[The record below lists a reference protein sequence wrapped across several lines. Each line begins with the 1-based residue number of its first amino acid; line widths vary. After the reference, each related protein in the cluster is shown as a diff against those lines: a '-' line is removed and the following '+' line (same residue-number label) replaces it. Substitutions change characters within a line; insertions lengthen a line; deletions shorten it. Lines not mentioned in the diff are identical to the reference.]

1 MAATSQSFR
10 DFDLSFRKNPITKDV
25 NTLTNENAIKE
36 AVKNIVR
43 YNFYEKPF
51 LPNFGGNTIAML
63 FELYEA
69 GSAGAIEAQVQNCV
83 NNYEPRVVCYDV
95 EAKFDEDINELSII
109 IRYLITGLPNVI
121 DQIDVIFRR

>member
-10 DFDLSFRKNPITKDV
+10 DFDLTFRKNPITKDV

-51 LPNFGGNTIAML
+51 LPNFGGNTLAML

-69 GSAGAIEAQVQNCV
+69 GSASAIEAQIQNCV

-95 EAKFDEDINELSII
+95 EAQFNEDVNELSII

>member
-69 GSAGAIEAQVQNCV
+69 GSASAIEAQIQNCV

-95 EAKFDEDINELSII
+95 EAAFNEDLNELGIT
-109 IRYLITGLPNVI
+109 IRYLMVGLPNVI

>member
-69 GSAGAIEAQVQNCV
+69 GSASAIEAQIQNCV

-95 EAKFDEDINELSII
+95 EAQFNEDVNELSII

>member
-51 LPNFGGNTIAML
+51 LPNFGGNTLAML

-69 GSAGAIEAQVQNCV
+69 GSV
-83 NNYEPRVVCYDV
+83 
-95 EAKFDEDINELSII
+95 L
-109 IRYLITGLPNVI
+109 
-121 DQIDVIFRR
+121 RRRSSFQ

>member
-69 GSAGAIEAQVQNCV
+69 GSSSAIEAQIQNCV

-95 EAKFDEDINELSII
+95 EAQFDEDLNELGIT
-109 IRYLITGLPNVI
+109 IRYLMVGLPNVI

>member
-51 LPNFGGNTIAML
+51 LPNFGGNTLAML

-69 GSAGAIEAQVQNCV
+69 GNSGAIEAQIQNRV

-95 EAKFDEDINELSII
+95 EAAFNEDLNELGIT
-109 IRYLITGLPNVI
+109 IRYLMVGLPNVI

>member
-69 GSAGAIEAQVQNCV
+69 GSASAIEAQIQNCV

-95 EAKFDEDINELSII
+95 VAAFNEDLNELGIT
-109 IRYLITGLPNVI
+109 IRYLMVGLPNVI

>member
-51 LPNFGGNTIAML
+51 LPNFGGNTLAML

-69 GSAGAIEAQVQNCV
+69 GNSGAIEAQIQNCV

-95 EAKFDEDINELSII
+95 EAQFDEDVNELSII

>member
-69 GSAGAIEAQVQNCV
+69 GSASAIEAQIQNCV

-95 EAKFDEDINELSII
+95 EAQFDEDVNELSII

>member
-69 GSAGAIEAQVQNCV
+69 GSASAIEAQIQNCV

-95 EAKFDEDINELSII
+95 EAQFNEDANELSII

>member
-51 LPNFGGNTIAML
+51 LPNFGGNTLAML

-69 GSAGAIEAQVQNCV
+69 GSASAIEAQIQNCV

-95 EAKFDEDINELSII
+95 EAQFDEDVNELSII